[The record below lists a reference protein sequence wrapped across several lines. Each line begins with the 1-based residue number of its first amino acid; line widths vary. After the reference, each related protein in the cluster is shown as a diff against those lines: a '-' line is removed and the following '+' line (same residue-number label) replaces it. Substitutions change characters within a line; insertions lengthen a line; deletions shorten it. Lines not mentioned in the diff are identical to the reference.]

1 MNRLKY
7 NPITPDILGYKC
19 VKILYKIPN
28 AKYHNVLTLQTKPSN
43 FRQCQT
49 TFWKNNNNSLN
60 LLNTPSVNVIS
71 YSNKKCNLIETS
83 TDACYMQ
90 LSLVNSL
97 LHNQYGLFLLS
108 MTSIKII
115 FSNYKEKIKN
125 KDKYKIL
132 YQP

>member
-1 MNRLKY
+1 MQSTTMCSPCRQNLL
-7 NPITPDILGYKC
+7 ILGN
-19 VKILYKIPN
+19 VKQHFKKLK
-28 AKYHNVLTLQTKPSN
+28 
-43 FRQCQT
+43 
-49 TFWKNNNNSLN
+49 KNNKSLN
-60 LLNTPSVNVIS
+60 LLNTPSVNIIS
-71 YSNKKCNLIETS
+71 YFNKKCNLIETS

-115 FSNYKEKIKN
+115 FSNYKEKKN